1 MSSNKPK
8 IALIHFN
15 GVISDNKSVETTIH
29 ALNEAGNNEHVKVVV
44 LRLNSPGGD
53 VISSF
58 ALQSAINS
66 VKQRNK
72 KVIILTSNVLA
83 SGGYLAACSAD
94 KIIAQNSSIV
104 GSIGVFIFKPII
116 SDLLQKLKIN
126 IDTIELNK
134 HTNQNLHSLLHHW
147 NDTEVAIVEKQAKQ
161 VYQNFKDTVS
171 FNRKHLISN
180 IDELAQGKIYTGKQ
194 AKELKLID
202 DIGGYDKAFEIA
214 KTYINE
220 KDDQIEIIHYPAEI
234 ESFAD
239 LLKQSKMKETD
250 NRYDFFKRFQSQS
263 TSVYK
268 NVFNTQQNSLMNQI
282 YQFFLIKILI
292 LLGLILPM
300 MYLK

>member
-44 LRLNSPGGD
+44 LRLNSGGD

-104 GSIGVFIFKPII
+104 GSIGVFI
-116 SDLLQKLKIN
+116 
-126 IDTIELNK
+126 LNP
-134 HTNQNLHSLLHHW
+134 L
-147 NDTEVAIVEKQAKQ
+147 
-161 VYQNFKDTVS
+161 Y
-171 FNRKHLISN
+171 LI
-180 IDELAQGKIYTGKQ
+180 Y
-194 AKELKLID
+194 
-202 DIGGYDKAFEIA
+202 
-214 KTYINE
+214 
-220 KDDQIEIIHYPAEI
+220 
-234 ESFAD
+234 
-239 LLKQSKMKETD
+239 
-250 NRYDFFKRFQSQS
+250 
-263 TSVYK
+263 YK
-268 NVFNTQQNSLMNQI
+268 N
-282 YQFFLIKILI
+282 
-292 LLGLILPM
+292 
-300 MYLK
+300 